1 MKGKPTCVKTEERV
15 YATYLLTGSYRDTA
29 KKCGVPPRTCY
40 DIVARVGGDELAKER
55 LARRAL
61 LAEQVWE
68 RVGEL
73 VPAVKLAHLGVEGRS
88 SLGLEAAKALDSLAR
103 VLSALEPPAEEG
115 DDEPTTIN
123 VNVSMRPPRE
133 RQAITI
139 TDATDTTL
147 AKLP

>member
-1 MKGKPTCVKTEERV
+1 MKGSPTPAKVEEKV
-15 YATYLLTGSYRDTA
+15 YATYVTTGSYRETA
-29 KKCGVPPRTCY
+29 KRCGVPRRTCY
-40 DIVARVGGDELAKER
+40 DIVARLGTDELAKDR

-68 RVGEL
+68 RVEEL
-73 VPAVKLAHLGVEGRS
+73 VPAVALANLGIEGRS

-103 VLSALEPPAEEG
+103 VLTALEPPADEG

-133 RQAITI
+133 HQTVTI
-139 TDATDTTL
+139 TPTTTI
-147 AKLP
+147 AGKLT